1 MLYIRACR
9 TPVLLVFGH
18 WMESLKPTG
27 TTLARTTM
35 HKLTFFPLGNADCIR
50 IELEGGKQLLF
61 DYAAM
66 RDADDATDRRIDLPA
81 KLREDLAAAK
91 RSSFDVV
98 VFTHLDNDHIKGAT
112 EFFWLD
118 HAAKYQ
124 GAGRIKIPE
133 LWVPAAAIIEEGAE
147 DETRILRAEA
157 RYRLKAGKGIRVFS
171 RPERLKAW
179 FEKEGISIDDRR
191 SLITD
196 AGQIVPGFDHDAA
209 EFFVH
214 SPFAM
219 RQDDNS
225 VVERNDDA
233 IVLHATFASGGR
245 ESKVLL
251 TSDVTHEVIADF
263 VRMTRKRGND
273 ARLEWDVI
281 DVPHH
286 CSYTGLAPD
295 KGKDKTIPVSNV
307 KWLYDQGQLGGVL
320 VSGSDP
326 IPDGDTDQP
335 PHRQAAKFYEDVA
348 ARISGEFK
356 VTMQHPTRTAPAP
369 LVIKIDATGA
379 TTEKQIAAGVSV
391 IVSRP
396 APRAG

>member
-1 MLYIRACR
+1 
-9 TPVLLVFGH
+9 
-18 WMESLKPTG
+18 
-27 TTLARTTM
+27 M

-50 IELEGGKQLLF
+50 IDMESGRQLLF

-66 RDADDATDRRIDLPA
+66 RNADDAADRRIDLPT
-81 KLREDLAAAK
+81 KLREDLTAVK
-91 RSSFDVV
+91 RTSYDVV
-98 VFTHLDNDHIKGAT
+98 AFTHLDNDHIKGAS

-118 HAAKYQ
+118 HAARYQ
-124 GAGRIKIPE
+124 GAGRIKIQE

-147 DETRILRAEA
+147 DEARILRAEA

-196 AGQIVPGFDHDAA
+196 AGKLVPGFEHDAV

-214 SPFAM
+214 SPFAV

-225 VVERNDDA
+225 IVDRNDDA
-233 IVLHATFASGGR
+233 LVLHATFASGGR
-245 ESKVLL
+245 ETKVLI
-251 TSDVTHEVIADF
+251 TSDITHEVIADV

-273 ARLEWDVI
+273 ARLKWDVM

-286 CSYTGLAPD
+286 CSYTALGPE
-295 KGKDKTIPVSNV
+295 KGTEKTIPVPNV

-320 VSGSDP
+320 VSGSDA
-326 IPDGDTDQP
+326 IPDGDTDRP
-335 PHRQAAKFYEDVA
+335 PHRQAAKFYEEVA
-348 ARISGEFK
+348 TRIRGEFM
-356 VTMQHPTRTAPAP
+356 VTMQHPTRIAPAP
-369 LVIKIDATGA
+369 LVIKIDVMGA
-379 TTEKQIAAGVSV
+379 TIEKQIAAGVSV

>member
-1 MLYIRACR
+1 
-9 TPVLLVFGH
+9 
-18 WMESLKPTG
+18 
-27 TTLARTTM
+27 M

-50 IELEGGKQLLF
+50 VELESGRQILF
-61 DYAAM
+61 DYAAT
-66 RDADDATDRRIDLPA
+66 RNAEDGADRRIDLPT

-91 RSSFDVV
+91 RTDYDVV
-98 VFTHLDNDHIKGAT
+98 GFTHLDSDHIKGAT

-124 GAGRIKIPE
+124 GSGRIKIKE

-147 DETRILRAEA
+147 DEARILRAEA
-157 RYRLKAGKGIRVFS
+157 RYRLKAGKGVRVFS

-196 AGQIVPGFDHDAA
+196 AGQLVPGFDLDAV

-214 SPFAM
+214 SPFAV

-225 VVERNDDA
+225 IVDRNDDA
-233 IVLHATFASGGR
+233 LVLHATFVSGGR
-245 ESKVLL
+245 ETKVLI

-273 ARLEWDVI
+273 ARLEWDVM

-286 CSYTGLAPD
+286 CSYKAIGPE
-295 KGKDKTIPVSNV
+295 KGKEKTFPVPNV
-307 KWLYDQGQLGGVL
+307 KWLYDQGQIGGVL

-335 PHRQAAKFYEDVA
+335 PHRQAAKFYEEVA
-348 ARISGEFK
+348 TRIGGEFK

-369 LVIKIDATGA
+369 LVIKIDVTGA
-379 TTEKQIAAGVSV
+379 TIEKQIAAGVSV
-391 IVSRP
+391 IVGRP